1 MEGEQQDEITDLNI
15 ELLDKSLEDQI
26 HIRSSEDSDKT
37 SEEEKEEEEDVAV
50 TVHAETENNS
60 EDINGIENE
69 EEQENIGDETLTMQ
83 RNEII
88 KLLKTNKEQEKEGDR
103 IYIIPKVW
111 YEQFFSRSTQSADQ
125 LGPININSIAKDYDL
140 FLLEDYN
147 EQPYMSLPET
157 VFIKLVE
164 WYRMSENSKP
174 LYTYL
179 IKDPQ
184 TGELI
189 TEYNK
194 AYFRIQYLKGND
206 TLSRVETNSQYRN
219 VNNMNIFSVSAI
231 DTLRTAMTRVI
242 EFFYEI
248 EDNLDIQ
255 KLNVKVWH
263 VNNNGKQEEMTDNS
277 ICSTYLI
284 DEIQFLSY
292 NTRRHLTKDL
302 LDEKLRD
309 LDILSGNFVVEVIQ
323 SNKNYH
329 WVSNALHY
337 NKIQP
342 GPGIMGL
349 QNLGNTCYMNSAS
362 QCLVHIPQLRDYFLY
377 NGYEKEINADNPL
390 GYQGYMATAF
400 SSLIHIL
407 FPETMGTGV
416 HTQSAIA
423 PTHFKSTIGHI
434 NSMFAGYLQQDSQ
447 EFLAFLLDSLHEDL
461 NRIMDKPYIE
471 KPALKDT
478 DDVDDFETIKK
489 LASDTWEKHLQR
501 NDSVITDLFV
511 GMYKSTLECPECSNI
526 SVTFDPYNDLTL
538 PLPVDSIWKSNVR
551 VFPQNS
557 PPFTLEAELDR
568 NATFQ
573 DLKQYIADK
582 AEMDVNH
589 IYGCDV
595 FSHQFYNNFESDNS
609 QAKFLGVRELIS
621 ETDLVIF
628 YEIQASTGDLIIPVL
643 NTCLEDG
650 FTSSRLFGVPFFI
663 TLSAEELNDP
673 FILKKKLEDQYKHL
687 SGGFINFPSYENKE
701 DGDGVLSIDKFPLL
715 KTKYPNADFEY
726 YGTYLRHITLLNDEK
741 KEDSVETKRFFD
753 IKILGQLHER
763 ATTKSDSCTSPEKP
777 TFWTPAGHIN
787 YRAAKDMSD
796 FIDPVIADIYNYDKL
811 VKEEES
817 EDSEGNDEEMISAE
831 EQTEQATNTDK
842 PETTDVEE
850 QQTMSTESPPTKD
863 EETEAHRPCLESLFQ
878 DQFSAIVCEWNT
890 SSVNEAFTSDKIINW
905 ERPGVLENKELQE
918 IRKAKKENKKAIDIT
933 LGDCLQLFSK
943 KEVLGI
949 ADSWY
954 CPKCKEHRQASK
966 RIQLWNT
973 PDILLIH
980 LKRFESSRSF
990 ADKITET
997 VKFPI
1002 TDLDMSHHVVDR
1014 DDPRGYIYDLIAVD
1028 NHFGGIGGGHYTAY
1042 VKNCVDEQWYY
1053 FNDGHVTSTVP
1064 EESIAGSAYLL
1075 FYLRRPVGQDF
1086 PGYGSERLREI
1097 INESREKHDQRIER
1111 LYVVQEEL
1119 YESNKSE
1126 SEEDDKANESESES
1140 ESESDDDED
1149 SDSVVSTSEDKQDEE
1164 ETYNSGSHS
1173 DTNMSETEVTSDTN
1187 YSHEPTD
1194 QNVMTVDITSTDE
1207 EHNDINSDRKR
1218 IRLIRDHITS
1228 I

>member
-1 MEGEQQDEITDLNI
+1 MEGEQQDELSDLNI

-26 HIRSSEDSDKT
+26 HIRSSEDSDKI
-37 SEEEKEEEEDVAV
+37 SEEEEDVV
-50 TVHAETENNS
+50 IPVHVERDS
-60 EDINGIENE
+60 SIESASGDE
-69 EEQENIGDETLTMQ
+69 EEGEKNTSDETLTIQ
-83 RNEII
+83 RTEII
-88 KLLKTNKEQEKEGDR
+88 RLLKANKEEEKEGDR
-103 IYIIPKVW
+103 MYIIPKTW
-111 YEQFFSRSTQSADQ
+111 YEHFFNKSTQSPAQ
-125 LGPININSIAKDYDL
+125 LGPIEISLIAKDYNL

-147 EQPYMSLPET
+147 VHPYTSIPET

-179 IKDPQ
+179 LKDPQ

-194 AYFRIQYLKGND
+194 PIFRIQYLKGND
-206 TLSRVETNSQYRN
+206 TLSRVETNSEYRN
-219 VNNMNIFSVSAI
+219 INNMNIFTVSAI
-231 DTLRTAMTRVI
+231 DTLRAAMTKVV
-242 EFFYEI
+242 EFFYEV

-263 VNNNGKQEEMTDNS
+263 VGTNGNQEETMDNS

-292 NTRRHLTKDL
+292 NSRRHLTKDL
-302 LDEKLRD
+302 LNETLRD
-309 LDILSGNFVVEVIQ
+309 LNILSGNFVIEVIQ

-342 GPGIMGL
+342 GSGIMGL
-349 QNLGNTCYMNSAS
+349 QNLGNTCYMNSAL

-377 NGYEKEINADNPL
+377 NGYEKEINGENPL
-390 GYQGYMATAF
+390 GYQGVMATAF
-400 SSLIHIL
+400 SNLIHIL
-407 FPETMGTGV
+407 FPEIMGTGGR
-416 HTQSAIA
+416 TQTAIA
-423 PTHFKSTIGHI
+423 PTHFKTTIGHI
-434 NSMFAGYLQQDSQ
+434 NNMFAGYLQQDSQ

-461 NRIMDKPYIE
+461 NRIIDKPYIE

-478 DDVDDFETIKK
+478 DDVDDFDTIKN
-489 LASDTWEKHLQR
+489 LANDTWEKHLQR

-511 GMYKSTLECPECSNI
+511 GMYKSTLECPECNNV

-557 PPFTLEAELDR
+557 PPFTLEVELDR

-582 AEMDVNH
+582 AEMDVNN
-589 IYGCDV
+589 IYGCDI
-595 FSHQFYNNFESDNS
+595 FSHQFYNNFESANS
-609 QAKFLGVRELIS
+609 QAKFLGVKELIS

-628 YEIQASTGDLIIPVL
+628 YEIQTGPSDVIVPVL
-643 NTCLEDG
+643 NTCLDDG

-663 TLSAEELNDP
+663 TLSPEELSDP
-673 FILKKKLEDQYKHL
+673 FIVRKKLEDQYKHL
-687 SGGFINFPSYENKE
+687 SGGFINFPSYEAKE
-701 DGDGVLSIDKFPLL
+701 DDDGDISIEMFPLL
-715 KTKYPNADFEY
+715 KAKYPDVDYEQYTKY
-726 YGTYLRHITLLNDEK
+726 LKHIASIDNVEK
-741 KEDSVETKRFFD
+741 ENNSGNKRYFD
-753 IKILGQLHER
+753 IKILDELEER
-763 ATTKSDSCTSPEKP
+763 AISKP
-777 TFWTPAGHIN
+777 DMSNSEGQPIFWTPAGHVN
-787 YRAAKDMSD
+787 YRSAKDMTD
-796 FIDPVIADIYNYDKL
+796 IIDPVIAAIYNYDTL
-811 VKEEES
+811 VEKERSNKE
-817 EDSEGNDEEMISAE
+817 DEEMSSE
-831 EQTEQATNTDK
+831 
-842 PETTDVEE
+842 
-850 QQTMSTESPPTKD
+850 D
-863 EETEAHRPCLESLFQ
+863 EETEEAMDVETQETMNIEVQNTKNPEIKTDGRCLEPLFQ
-878 DQFSAIVCEWNT
+878 EKFSALVCEWNT
-890 SSVNEAFTSDKIINW
+890 TSVNEAFTTDKIINW
-905 ERPGVLENKELQE
+905 ERPGILENKELE
-918 IRKAKKENKKAIDIT
+918 AIRKAKTENHKALDIT
-933 LGDCLQLFSK
+933 LGDCLKLFSK

-990 ADKITET
+990 ADKITEI

-1002 TDLDMSHHVVDR
+1002 TNLDMSHHVVDR

-1053 FNDGHVTSTVP
+1053 FNDGHVTTTVP
-1064 EESIAGSAYLL
+1064 EESIAGAAYLL
-1075 FYLRRPVGQDF
+1075 FYLRRPVGQEF

-1097 INESREKHDQRIER
+1097 IKESREKHDLGIEK
-1111 LYVVQEEL
+1111 LYEVQEEL

-1126 SEEDDKANESESES
+1126 EEEEE
-1140 ESESDDDED
+1140 EETGSDNDSHS
-1149 SDSVVSTSEDKQDEE
+1149 SDSENHQDEE
-1164 ETYNSGSHS
+1164 VYSSGSHS
-1173 DTNMSETEVTSDTN
+1173 DTNMSDIEATNDTN
-1187 YSHEPTD
+1187 YSHEPSG
-1194 QNVMTVDITSTDE
+1194 QNIMKLDTMDE
-1207 EHNDINSDRKR
+1207 ERNDDINSDRKR
-1218 IRLIRDHITS
+1218 IRLIKDDITS